1 VGKMTKEEVVK
12 FMLDSINKDNLEMCE
27 KLNMSEEQIKKSMA
41 DSQQGLNLIATN
53 LYDRMKQQNLIV

>member
-1 VGKMTKEEVVK
+1 MTKEEVVK